1 MLSDKWF
8 RIGMIAAVL
17 GGLCC
22 FTPLAVVAMTA
33 IGLGAYTIWI
43 DAVAMP
49 LLLIGMGILIASI
62 LRLRQSKA

>member
-8 RIGMIAAVL
+8 RIGLIAAVL

-22 FTPLAVVAMTA
+22 FTPLAVVSLSAV
-33 IGLGAYTIWI
+33 GLGAYVLWI

-49 LLLIGMGILIASI
+49 ILLIGMGILIASI
-62 LRLRQSKA
+62 LRVRQGKA